1 MRWLWNKSQSWL
13 IVTPILREKAI
24 GLILASFAGI
34 YLLFSFFEIPLWFCA
49 WRSLTGWRCP
59 GCGLTTGCKAFLR
72 GHFVE
77 GVTWNWL
84 VPVVLLGLLVIPVML
99 ALPRS
104 LHQRLLARIE
114 VLERRSRFA
123 VLLLF
128 VAIAQVMARLM
139 GWA

>member
-34 YLLFSFFEIPLWFCA
+34 YLLFSFFEIPLW
-49 WRSLTGWRCP
+49 
-59 GCGLTTGCKAFLR
+59 
-72 GHFVE
+72 
-77 GVTWNWL
+77 
-84 VPVVLLGLLVIPVML
+84 
-99 ALPRS
+99 
-104 LHQRLLARIE
+104 
-114 VLERRSRFA
+114 
-123 VLLLF
+123 LLLF